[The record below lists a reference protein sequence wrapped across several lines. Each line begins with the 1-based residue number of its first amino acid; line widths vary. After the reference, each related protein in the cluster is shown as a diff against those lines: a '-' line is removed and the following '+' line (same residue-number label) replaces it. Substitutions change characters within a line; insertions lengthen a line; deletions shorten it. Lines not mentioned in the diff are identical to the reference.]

1 MRIICDLIIKLWWF
15 CFEETITINIHP
27 DQINGKYYVGE
38 DVIIK
43 ASLGNISKIL
53 CMTWQKETE
62 NGSNTIDT
70 SSPRNMESGND
81 LTGEYTLTIENCSE
95 SDKGTYFLLAACTSN
110 LEVRS
115 NGIKLDFVRGNTVLI

>member
-1 MRIICDLIIKLWWF
+1 MRMICDLISKLCWF
-15 CFEETITINIHP
+15 CFEETITIDIQP

-70 SSPRNMESGND
+70 SSLRFMENEND
-81 LTGEYTLTIENCSE
+81 VTGEYTLTIENCNE
-95 SDKGTYFLLAACTSN
+95 LDKGTYFLLAACTGN
-110 LEVRS
+110 LEVKS
-115 NGIKLDFVRGNTVLI
+115 NRIKLDFVKGNTVLI